1 MRLTV
6 RGKARIGRGLH
17 RRHRPQ
23 RLCPRQ
29 AYVVRAA
36 VHPAPGLP
44 QRRRHRRQLPV
55 LRVPQGDIAARGR
68 RRAEIG
74 GRHDPVGYHPVGAAV
89 ERAPRRYG
97 DDRAACAP
105 HLRAHGAQK
114 LLQVGDLRLPRRVA
128 DHRVALCAAGGQH
141 GILRGAHAG
150 HGQHDLAAPA
160 GAPPGTAG
168 CLRRRIYPRPT
179 PAAPTGAGRWGGAPA
194 HSRRDSSAPPSRTAP
209 VSPLKRSPMSA
220 SAASATGECRTAS
233 GCGCPPAGRR
243 PPRPR
248 CSPDTAGCPPP
259 SPHRSGADSPRCG
272 TRPRS
277 AATRPEWAAHCSSR
291 PV

>member
-1 MRLTV
+1 MAVAALKNILHEHGGAPALQQGGHEDGLTV

-44 QRRRHRRQLPV
+44 QRRRHRCQLPV
-55 LRVPQGDIAARGR
+55 LRVPQGDIAACGR

-141 GILRGAHAG
+141 GVLRSAHAG
-150 HGQHDLAAPA
+150 RGQHDLAAPQVRRPAPQGASGVGYIRAQRPQRRQVQVDGA
-160 GAPPGTAG
+160 GPQLTAAG
-168 CLRRRIYPRPT
+168 IAQLR
-179 PAAPTGAGRWGGAPA
+179 PAAPRQY
-194 HSRRDSSAPPSRTAP
+194 
-209 VSPLKRSPMSA
+209 
-220 SAASATGECRTAS
+220 
-233 GCGCPPAGRR
+233 R
-243 PPRPR
+243 P
-248 CSPDTAGCPPP
+248 
-259 SPHRSGADSPRCG
+259 
-272 TRPRS
+272 
-277 AATRPEWAAHCSSR
+277 
-291 PV
+291 